1 MPFATLAERGSR
13 RATPCETLA
22 MVRRMPVHRRRLA
35 ALVAAG
41 LLAAPASALG
51 QSAGDEQYQ
60 DPFAGE
66 EQGGSGDEGTQAP
79 EPAPEPAAP
88 AAPAPEPAPS
98 STGSDPTAPEAQAE
112 LPRTGADTGLILL
125 GGTIL
130 VAGGVALRVRLRERP
145 ER

>member
-1 MPFATLAERGSR
+1 
-13 RATPCETLA
+13 

-41 LLAAPASALG
+41 MLAAPASALG

-79 EPAPEPAAP
+79 ESTPEPAAP
-88 AAPAPEPAPS
+88 AAPAAPAPDQAPN
-98 STGSDPTAPEAQAE
+98 STESDPTAPEAQAE

>member
-1 MPFATLAERGSR
+1 MRRGTLAERRRDAAGTLAKVRGMLVSR
-13 RATPCETLA
+13 RC
-22 MVRRMPVHRRRLA
+22 LA
-35 ALVAAG
+35 ALAAAG

-60 DPFAGE
+60 DPFGGE
-66 EQGGSGDEGTQAP
+66 EQGSAGDEGTAAP
-79 EPAPEPAAP
+79 EPAPEAAPTAP
-88 AAPAPEPAPS
+88 AADAAPS
-98 STGSDPTAPEAQAE
+98 ATEGDPSAPATQAE

-130 VAGGVALRVRLRERP
+130 LAGGVALRVRLRERP

>member
-1 MPFATLAERGSR
+1 MPCDALAKVREMLVSR
-13 RATPCETLA
+13 R
-22 MVRRMPVHRRRLA
+22 RIA

-41 LLAAPASALG
+41 LLAGPASALG

-66 EQGGSGDEGTQAP
+66 EQGGSGDDGTSAP

-88 AAPAPEPAPS
+88 PAPAADPAPS
-98 STGSDPTAPEAQAE
+98 STESDPTAPETQAE
-112 LPRTGADTGLILL
+112 LPRTGSDTGLILL

-130 VAGGVALRVRLRERP
+130 VAGGVALRVRVRERS
-145 ER
+145 